1 MNRGAKALVEKIMK
15 DVFET
20 ISKFRMVEKCDS
32 ILVSVSGGPDSIFLI
47 RILLLLKNKYELK
60 LSCFHLD
67 HMTRDGESKKDADF
81 VEDFCRD
88 IKLRLFRKEIDC
100 TKWCKENSM
109 SFQEG
114 ARFLRIN
121 LLKQIADKQGI
132 NKIAVGHTAD
142 DNIETFFLNLFRGS
156 GLSGLGGISPVEDN
170 IIRPLVETR
179 RKDILDYLEKNNIEY
194 CIDRT
199 NLENRYERNKVR
211 NLLVP
216 FIKNNFSDSFDERL
230 LKTIE
235 ITREEDI
242 FISAYANTGLKE
254 IAQFN
259 MDESGQTLQSIQIPI
274 EKLNRYPDDLKKRIF
289 IEAIKE
295 LKGSVEDIKSLN
307 LEDLLVHC
315 CSGGEKKEIA
325 LSGGLSF
332 LKESDKLHFLFK
344 DNSLIKDPGQ
354 WRHKI
359 NIGTKQVFKKQGIK
373 ILSRSIEGGLEK
385 IDKEDVSESEAYMD
399 FDKIILPVYIRNW
412 QKDTGERFY
421 PLGIKNSKKLH
432 DFFIDEKI
440 PYSKRRFLPVFTD
453 SEKILWIGKL
463 RLDERVKL
471 DKNTKKILYI
481 KIFDV

>member
-1 MNRGAKALVEKIMK
+1 
-15 DVFET
+15 
-20 ISKFRMVEKCDS
+20 
-32 ILVSVSGGPDSIFLI
+32 
-47 RILLLLKNKYELK
+47 
-60 LSCFHLD
+60 
-67 HMTRDGESKKDADF
+67 
-81 VEDFCRD
+81 
-88 IKLRLFRKEIDC
+88 
-100 TKWCKENSM
+100 
-109 SFQEG
+109 
-114 ARFLRIN
+114 
-121 LLKQIADKQGI
+121 
-132 NKIAVGHTAD
+132 
-142 DNIETFFLNLFRGS
+142 
-156 GLSGLGGISPVEDN
+156 LSGLGGISPVEDN

-199 NLENRYERNKVR
+199 NLDNRYERNKVR

-235 ITREEDI
+235 IIREEDI

-274 EKLNRYPDDLKKRIF
+274 EKLNRHPDDLKKRIF

-315 CSGGEKKEIA
+315 CSGGEKKEIT

-359 NIGTKQVFKKQGIK
+359 NIGTKQVFKKQGVK